1 MARKAIKLA
10 SWTSM
15 ALAASGVYLY
25 SNSYLDPSDFGAVRV
40 GRAVATVGFFFL
52 WGYLWVFLGMA
63 GGCADIYG
71 DSGVSALSIVRILTD
86 FHSCT
91 RSSCHSAVEH
101 RIV

>member
-1 MARKAIKLA
+1 M
-10 SWTSM
+10 
-15 ALAASGVYLY
+15 
-25 SNSYLDPSDFGAVRV
+25 
-40 GRAVATVGFFFL
+40 
-52 WGYLWVFLGMA
+52 FLGMA